1 MKKVPAK
8 IIITMTTIIVIIAV
22 GIASYEGY
30 LYYKDHKSIQDNIKA
45 EAASKQKMDQDI
57 AKKRQEEEAAK
68 QKQQEEAAN
77 KEKELENLYQQGYTA
92 YNNHDYQQA
101 IQIEDKV
108 IGEDPNFYKA
118 YTIKGIAQCF
128 SSNHDYTGGMKNL
141 DKALQIKSDYGYGM
155 YNKALAFELYGYYDK
170 AIEEYKKALQVEQF
184 TWSYYG
190 IASIYGRRGD
200 VENSVKYLKLA
211 ISVSDSPELV
221 KDAAKNEVD
230 YNNVKNSKE
239 FQGVVNN

>member
-1 MKKVPAK
+1 MKKVPDK
-8 IIITMTTIIVIIAV
+8 VIISVTSMILFMAV

-30 LYYKDHKSIQDNIKA
+30 IYYKVHKAIQDNIKA
-45 EAASKQKMDQDI
+45 EAAAKQKIDQDA
-57 AKKRQEEEAAK
+57 AKKHQQEEAAK
-68 QKQQEEAAN
+68 QQQQEEAGN

-92 YNNHDYQQA
+92 YNNHDYQRA
-101 IQIEDKV
+101 IQIEDTV
-108 IGEDPNFYKA
+108 IVEDYNFYKA

-128 SSNHDYTGGMKNL
+128 SSNHDFTGGMKNL
-141 DKALQIKSDYGYGM
+141 DKALEINPNYGYGM

-170 AIEEYKKALQVEQF
+170 AIEEYNKALQVEQF

-211 ISVSDSPELV
+211 IGVSDNPKLV
-221 KDAAKNEVD
+221 KDAAKGEVD

-239 FQGVVNN
+239 FQNVVNN